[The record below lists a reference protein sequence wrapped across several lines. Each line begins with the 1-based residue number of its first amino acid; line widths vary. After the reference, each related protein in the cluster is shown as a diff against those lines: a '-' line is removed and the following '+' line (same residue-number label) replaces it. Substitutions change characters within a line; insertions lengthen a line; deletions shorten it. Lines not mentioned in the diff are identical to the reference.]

1 MTRQA
6 PHLPSRHTRCLW
18 KASTGLPQIQGL
30 SKRSVCN
37 SVRDKQCV
45 HCCDDI
51 RSPQGKSCHL
61 GRAISGEFNFWNR
74 KVSLALPSHI
84 QTAFK
89 NDVPAKIAQVSLGC
103 LVEERILWI
112 QGSLAHGETLPRS
125 GAMAVVEGWGT
136 KQKSTPETSCSQLW
150 AYSLA
155 TNLML
160 QRKFKQQPGQKWLSN
175 MFEVSVSFFVVVCL
189 LAPLAFIYCFH
200 SNDSSTQGKV
210 QTFALL
216 WWNQLLSFGHRP
228 TCPERIRVNLTGC
241 DTRCFPWWKRA
252 KQRGSRRQSLWVP
265 STLEESGDPKSLGT
279 SLLGKV
285 SLRAGLHFCWE
296 SCAEVCLAEL
306 AWGASSK
313 MSHSSEK

>member
-1 MTRQA
+1 MKPCHGQVQWQ
-6 PHLPSRHTRCLW
+6 LW
-18 KASTGLPQIQGL
+18 KVGVPNRRAPQKPAAHNFGLILLPPTWCFRESL
-30 SKRSVCN
+30 SN
-37 SVRDKQCV
+37 S
-45 HCCDDI
+45 
-51 RSPQGKSCHL
+51 L
-61 GRAISGEFNFWNR
+61 GRSGY
-74 KVSLALPSHI
+74 
-84 QTAFK
+84 QT
-89 NDVPAKIAQVSLGC
+89 C
-103 LVEERILWI
+103 L
-112 QGSLAHGETLPRS
+112 
-125 GAMAVVEGWGT
+125 
-136 KQKSTPETSCSQLW
+136 
-150 AYSLA
+150 
-155 TNLML
+155 
-160 QRKFKQQPGQKWLSN
+160 KFLC
-175 MFEVSVSFFVVVCL
+175 FFVVVCL

-216 WWNQLLSFGHRP
+216 WWNRLLSFGHRP